1 MKITPAG
8 LRPAFLLR
16 RMISY
21 IQGKRAQRKTLAMP
35 SILTQYPRAADY
47 ILPKPTASNL
57 RKFAE
62 TPIARK
68 AINTIKDRVAGM
80 QWKPQPKAGSDVGTG
95 ARRDD
100 PRIALLTANLDS
112 PNHDDSFRSLCE
124 QVVEDVIVGGF
135 GAIELELTE
144 DEQHP
149 VNLYPVDGATIRM
162 RADWDGKPDS
172 PRYTQVTGKVG

>member
-16 RMISY
+16 RVVAY
-21 IQGKRAQRKTLAMP
+21 LQAKRAQRKTLAMP

-80 QWKPQPKAGSDVGTG
+80 QWKLQPKAGVSATNH
-95 ARRDD
+95 D

-124 QVVEDVIVGGF
+124 QVVEDVIV
-135 GAIELELTE
+135 
-144 DEQHP
+144 
-149 VNLYPVDGATIRM
+149 
-162 RADWDGKPDS
+162 
-172 PRYTQVTGKVG
+172 